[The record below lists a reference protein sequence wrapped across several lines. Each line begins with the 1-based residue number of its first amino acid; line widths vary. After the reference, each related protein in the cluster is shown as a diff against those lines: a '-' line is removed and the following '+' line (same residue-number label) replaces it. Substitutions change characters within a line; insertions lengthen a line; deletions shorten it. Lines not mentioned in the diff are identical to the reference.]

1 MGSFLNLL
9 KLIELS
15 FKTRQ
20 KYDMLVKHSL
30 ALSLFW
36 FLIIIAPMVPY
47 SQSIPILAEYS
58 AYATKGFLFFSLRSV
73 MVVFLPLVFGML
85 YLASDEFER
94 RNAYRPIKTNDF
106 VEGLQILSE
115 KHDLKS
121 RELLNICMVAIGK
134 GIILILNWVVIYFLI
149 ILGVVVE
156 LWDHLVTKDPKDEF
170 FELVH
175 YEDENKFTEEV
186 RKLIK
191 SESEVHKT
199 SEYHD
204 VPLLQKPLLYFGK
217 LLLGDITLVT
227 SRTIDVLVAS
237 SGVGGIGRL
246 KEVRKFYKNLIEVL
260 LLEGIMCK
268 FPLAI
273 EIESK
278 VKKGGI
284 SYEMLYEEENLP
296 IEDIKW
302 IRIKELL
309 DYGKVRKD

>member
-20 KYDMLVKHSL
+20 KYDLLVKHSL

-36 FLIIIAPMVPY
+36 FLILIAPMIPY
-47 SQSIPILAEYS
+47 SQSIPVLAEYS
-58 AYATKGFLFFSLRSV
+58 EYATRGFFIFSLRSIMIV
-73 MVVFLPLVFGML
+73 LLPLVFGML
-85 YLASDEFER
+85 YLASDEFEW

-106 VEGLQILSE
+106 VEGLQILST

-121 RELLNICMVAIGK
+121 KELLNICMVAIGK
-134 GIILILNWVVIYFLI
+134 GIILIFNWIIIYFLI
-149 ILGVVVE
+149 VLGVVVE
-156 LWDHLVTKDPKDEF
+156 LWDHLVTKDAKDEF

-175 YEDENKFTEEV
+175 YEDEDSFTQEI

-191 SESEVHKT
+191 AETDVHKT
-199 SEYHD
+199 REYQD
-204 VPLLQKPLLYFGK
+204 VPLLQRSMLYFGK
-217 LLLGDITLVT
+217 LFLGDITLIT
-227 SRTIDVLVAS
+227 SKDIDVLIAR

-246 KEVRKFYKNLIEVL
+246 KELRKFYKNLLEVL
-260 LLEGIMCK
+260 LLHGIMCK

-273 EIESK
+273 EIERRAQE
-278 VKKGGI
+278 GGVG
-284 SYEMLYEEENLP
+284 YEPLYREENVP
-296 IEDIKW
+296 IGDIKW

-309 DYGKVRKD
+309 DYGKVGRK